1 MMETPQVAL
10 PAGLSA
16 SPWLRFTV
24 RRLGQLLLS
33 ALVLITAS
41 FLIIHLVP
49 GDPVRA
55 ALGLNASQQL
65 VDARRAQLG
74 LNDPLWLQYVH
85 YLRNLFTGQF
95 GTSITSGLP
104 VSQVIGQRLPATL
117 ALAGYSFLVAIAV
130 AVPLG
135 LTLGVLTRG
144 GRRRGT
150 ELAFTSVSILL
161 ATIPGFLLSVGL
173 VYVFGVTLRTGCR
186 SCDTQSGFPSYIL
199 PIASLAIGPAVVLAR
214 ILRIEVRSALRA
226 DYVRTARA
234 KRLPAWRVYLLH
246 VLPNALTATLTIC
259 GLLLAALIAGTVLVE
274 NVFAWPGLGSTIVTS
289 IIAKDYPVVQGIVLV
304 YGTGVLLINLIVDI
318 ALALLD
324 PQVDNQGELMASSYL
339 PGGQPAVPA
348 GGRSRRAGRF
358 RRALLTPVGTSAAVL
373 LAVVLLLAVFAPVLW
388 SSDASAIDTFN
399 ILQGPSA
406 KHWLGTNNLGQD
418 VFYRVLVA
426 TRLSVG
432 LALAATAIGVA
443 CGLVLGTAPLVAG
456 RRAGRAVTSVINV
469 AVAFPA
475 LLLALFFAVIFGV
488 GARGALLAIGFASVP
503 AFARLVRTL
512 SASVA
517 GLDYIAAARIAGVS
531 RFRLLTRH
539 VLPNIG
545 EPLIVNATIAA
556 GDALLAFAG
565 LSFLGLGVQPPAYD
579 WGQLLNDGLQGI
591 YTKAR
596 PRRSPPASPS
606 SSRASRSTSSARPW
620 RL

>member
-16 SPWLRFTV
+16 SPWLRFAV

-173 VYVFGVTLRTGCR
+173 VYVFGVTLHWVPVAG
-186 SCDTQSGFPSYIL
+186 QSGFSSYIL

-214 ILRIEVRSALRA
+214 ILRIEVLSALHA

-234 KRLPAWRVYLLH
+234 KRLPDWRVYLLH

-324 PQVDNQGELMASSYL
+324 P
-339 PGGQPAVPA
+339 
-348 GGRSRRAGRF
+348 
-358 RRALLTPVGTSAAVL
+358 
-373 LAVVLLLAVFAPVLW
+373 
-388 SSDASAIDTFN
+388 
-399 ILQGPSA
+399 
-406 KHWLGTNNLGQD
+406 
-418 VFYRVLVA
+418 
-426 TRLSVG
+426 
-432 LALAATAIGVA
+432 
-443 CGLVLGTAPLVAG
+443 
-456 RRAGRAVTSVINV
+456 
-469 AVAFPA
+469 
-475 LLLALFFAVIFGV
+475 
-488 GARGALLAIGFASVP
+488 
-503 AFARLVRTL
+503 
-512 SASVA
+512 
-517 GLDYIAAARIAGVS
+517 
-531 RFRLLTRH
+531 
-539 VLPNIG
+539 
-545 EPLIVNATIAA
+545 
-556 GDALLAFAG
+556 
-565 LSFLGLGVQPPAYD
+565 
-579 WGQLLNDGLQGI
+579 
-591 YTKAR
+591 
-596 PRRSPPASPS
+596 
-606 SSRASRSTSSARPW
+606 RSTIRES
-620 RL
+620 